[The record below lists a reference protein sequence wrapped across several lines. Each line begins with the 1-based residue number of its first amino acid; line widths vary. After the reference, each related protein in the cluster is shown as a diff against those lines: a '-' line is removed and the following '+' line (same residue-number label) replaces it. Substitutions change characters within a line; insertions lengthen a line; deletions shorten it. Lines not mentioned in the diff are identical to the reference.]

1 MSPRHRFDYYGNYV
15 IKYGMS
21 KSGKRLIAA
30 AKEAVAIARGE
41 KKPASI
47 RCNIADRRPRES
59 AKSGDDAEIR
69 WREIT

>member
-1 MSPRHRFDYYGNYV
+1 
-15 IKYGMS
+15 MS

>member
-1 MSPRHRFDYYGNYV
+1 
-15 IKYGMS
+15 MS

-47 RCNIADRRPRES
+47 QRNIAARRPR
-59 AKSGDDAEIR
+59 ARRDDAVKIR
-69 WREIT
+69 